1 MSYNTE
7 YKSLKDLNYVLVKRA
22 TMVAD
27 ETCIMRGLVNMRFNE
42 VDNSTEKSDGNA
54 AFIKDHDWSAC
65 DNCIC
70 LYHIKESNAALV
82 LKTKEM
88 EEEFDL
94 LNWKVQDGL

>member
-27 ETCIMRGLVNMRFNE
+27 ETCIMRGLANMRWNK

-54 AFIKDHDWSAC
+54 EFIAANDMSNKNAC
-65 DNCIC
+65 VDS
-70 LYHIKESNAALV
+70 IKTANAALV

-88 EEEFDL
+88 EGEFDK
-94 LNWKVQDGL
+94 LNCVVQTGL